1 MADLI
6 QDALGHPASI
16 ASADPM
22 TLVELM
28 FFAYRDFTG
37 EPDVILAEYGLGRAH
52 HRVLHFVRRH
62 PGLRVTEL
70 LAILKIT
77 KQSLG
82 RVLSPLITDGW
93 IESRRDADDQR
104 ARQLLLTEKGHR
116 LAERLAAQQLARM
129 ARALPDSDG
138 HDAAKTAEACVRN
151 FLFAMISPDEREQ
164 VAALL
169 QPAATAQPPPERAL
183 QTKSNR

>member
-6 QDALGHPASI
+6 QNATRPVAPAAEQSLI
-16 ASADPM
+16 

-37 EPDVILAEYGLGRAH
+37 EPDGILAEFGLGRAH

-82 RVLSPLITDGW
+82 RVLTPLIQDGW
-93 IESRRDADDQR
+93 VESRRDVTDQR
-104 ARQLLLTEKGHR
+104 ARQLLLTAKGR
-116 LAERLAAQQLARM
+116 QLADRLAAQQIARM
-129 ARALPDSDG
+129 ADALQPLAGSG
-138 HDAAKTAEACVRN
+138 AVGLGPDAATSEAQVRR
-151 FLFAMISPDEREQ
+151 FLFAMISVEDRDE
-164 VAALL
+164 VTKLL
-169 QPAATAQPPPERAL
+169 HARPAPQHPSPVE
-183 QTKSNR
+183 